1 MGFSEYNL
9 LLDLISDVGQE
20 MSDLFQSGFAT
31 VHNTSIERIRNLSDV
46 SERYGLHT
54 LSQMLMPLAE
64 LIEARHHTT
73 EFDDSK
79 IMDVMCRICRYIE
92 ICERRI
98 RYENILENYSSK
110 NDKNTES

>member
-9 LLDLISDVGQE
+9 LLDLISEVRQE

-31 VHNTSIERIRNLSDV
+31 VHDASIERIRNLSDV

-54 LSQMLMPLAE
+54 LSQMLLPLAE
-64 LIEARHHTT
+64 LIETRRHTT
-73 EFDDSK
+73 ESDDSK

-98 RYENILENYSSK
+98 RYENILENYSLE
-110 NDKNTES
+110 NDENIEN